1 MLSRNGLSP
10 KIAIDLAASLPA
22 LAAGTALGIQT
33 FRKVNEV
40 TFRRVIL
47 IILFFSGLSLVV

>member
-1 MLSRNGLSP
+1 
-10 KIAIDLAASLPA
+10 LPA
-22 LAAGTALGIQT
+22 LAAGTTLGILM

-47 IILFFSGLSLVV
+47 IILLFSGLSLVV